1 MKLIRLYIEWS
12 LDIAEEFADRGGP
25 FLWIMLIVVWLWTL
39 LCAALF
45 ALGVAGVVAT
55 LWWLSTLAFW
65 VLPLIIV
72 AVTAFGWSAR
82 SLIAERT
89 S

>member
-1 MKLIRLYIEWS
+1 MKLFRRYIEWS
-12 LDIAEEFADRGGP
+12 VDIAEEFADRGGP
-25 FLWIMLIVVWLWTL
+25 FLWIMLIAVWLWTV

-45 ALGVAGVVAT
+45 ILILALAVAG

-65 VLPLIIV
+65 VLPVVV
-72 AVTAFGWSAR
+72 AAGTGFVWAAISLVT
-82 SLIAERT
+82 ERT